1 MARLITL
8 EDFIDVYTKIKLRGL
23 PFILSKFNLNNNK
36 RTRSAFNDLNINA
49 AHSWVI
55 PKIHERWNQLITGN
69 SQIGF
74 KEFIISNILKEQKG
88 LKMLSL
94 GSGNCF
100 HELEFAT
107 RKNFS
112 EIVCMDISDE
122 LIKNAKATAKE
133 KNLTNITFKVQDVY
147 NYDFPENYFDIV
159 FFHASLH
166 HFKNIEEFLKTK
178 VKPTLKN
185 NGLLIINEY
194 VGANRLQYPKHQ
206 IKAINECLQL
216 IPKKF
221 RKRFKLNL
229 FKNKYF
235 GSGIIRMIIAD
246 PSECVESKKIMPNI
260 QRLFTPVYESNFGG
274 NILIPALKDLGH
286 HFVTLDEKKE
296 KILEQLFKFEDEY
309 LKHYKS
315 DYVFGVYKNEA
326 Q

>member
-1 MARLITL
+1 MRRLITL
-8 EDFIDVYTKIKLRGL
+8 EDFIDVYTKIKLRGF
-23 PFILSKFNLNNNK
+23 PFILSKFNHNSIK
-36 RTRSAFNDLNINA
+36 RTRSAFNELNINA

-55 PKIHERWNQLITGN
+55 PKMHERWNQLITGN
-69 SQIGF
+69 PQTGF
-74 KEFIISNILKEQKG
+74 KEFIFTNFLKQQQD

-94 GSGNCF
+94 GSGNCH

-107 RKNFS
+107 HKNLS

-122 LIKNAKATAKE
+122 LIKNAKATAQE
-133 KNLTNITFKVQDVY
+133 NNLTNITFKVQDAY
-147 NYDFPENYFDIV
+147 NYNFPKNYFDIV

-166 HFKNIEEFLKTK
+166 HFKNIEEFLKAK

-221 RKRFKLNL
+221 KNRFKLNL
-229 FKNKYF
+229 FKNKYY

-246 PSECVESKKIMPNI
+246 PSECVDSEKIMPTI
-260 QRLFTPVYESNFGG
+260 HSLFTPVYEKKFGG

-286 HFVTLDEKKE
+286 HFITLNDEKE
-296 KILEQLFKFEDEY
+296 DILEQLFKFEDDY
-309 LKHYKS
+309 LKKYNS
-315 DYVFGVYKNEA
+315 DYVFGVYKNEV